1 MNHKTYFKVTSL
13 IFLII
18 AVLHLLR
25 AVYGWEAV
33 INGYTIPVWASWV
46 AVLVAGFLAFRGYQM
61 SK

>member
-46 AVLVAGFLAFRGYQM
+46 AVLVAGFLAFRGYQI